1 MHRNYS
7 APVHRAPILDSS
19 SWSRKD
25 SDTKVPQ
32 QAMSTKILGLGL
44 FLVGVLLLSVALII
58 GLEFPKY
65 VRTKIIEDQCILNK
79 DHSKFESWRAGSQW
93 NRMNRIYFWVLE
105 NKEGFLYHREEPK
118 VKERGPY
125 VYRETE
131 EKTDITFNVN
141 EVRMKLW
148 RRHVFDATLT
158 AYECGFD
165 CTEQESLTVINQDF
179 LQKTTSFGSESDYT
193 FEAIPSTLATAMLHL
208 GIDVSKNITDKLPAF
223 GCLTAAC
230 DTFWST
236 KLSSTTDLND
246 LSFGVWI
253 RKNDTAYKSA
263 ILTERGQRS
272 FTEGE
277 MVGIYNLLVTP
288 SMLKNG
294 NSSYSECLSWASH
307 VACASSGSDAV
318 NPNVSCGII
327 SLLKTYTLGSVSCFQ
342 NFSAQI
348 QQFLCSQQTP
358 NHCFVLP
365 SNIQLSTAYVEA
377 ITAFIL
383 SHIAA
388 FVHEAAIVS
397 LQNDLVT
404 TRNQSELAF
413 GYVRKGPDN
422 TSIFVPGVF
431 SDPWS
436 SLGSSLGPSQGSSE
450 GSRSEL
456 SSFWTL
462 ATCLQDRD
470 IDNNMMVKKINGSHF
485 APKPLLKDGDMNVYL
500 SSHTDFVPACGLLQA
515 CVACQPALKSHKVY
529 IPEVWR
535 GVHFNNQTKSTL
547 FDNVVYTLSMANDT
561 FTNHGS
567 YDVHEG
573 VQNMTGLYSYLV
585 WMSNPHFVYSSG
597 SYPTGYQSGGSV
609 TKHLSSIDVEPDTGR
624 LWQRKF
630 RFQFNVGVTAKN
642 IDAKRKKSLNV
653 TYLGRPI
660 PIYWTERSAE
670 ISQAETGHYN
680 HKVGRLMRVSCGGLI
695 GISVMSVIVMVIS
708 VVVCFLPAKT
718 NRVAP
723 VPDDNT
729 LVHNHR

>member
-1 MHRNYS
+1 MHRNYT
-7 APVHRAPILDSS
+7 APVHRGPVLDP

-25 SDTKVPQ
+25 SDNKVPQ

-79 DHSKFESWRAGSQW
+79 DHSKFESWRTGSQW
-93 NRMNRIYFWVLE
+93 KRMNRIYFWVLE
-105 NKEGFLYHREEPK
+105 NKEGFLFHGEEPK

-141 EVRMKLW
+141 EVWLKL
-148 RRHVFDATLT
+148 RRRNVFDASLT

-165 CTEQESLTVINQDF
+165 CTEQEPLTVINQDF

-193 FEAIPSTLATAMLHL
+193 FAAIPSTLTTAMINL
-208 GIDVSKNITDKLPAF
+208 GIDVFKNITDKLPAL
-223 GCLTAAC
+223 GCLNTTC
-230 DTFWST
+230 DAYWST
-236 KLSSTTDLND
+236 RLPSTTDLNE

-253 RKNDTAYKSA
+253 RKNDTSYKSV
-263 ILTERGQRS
+263 ILTEIGQSS
-272 FTEGE
+272 FTEE
-277 MVGIYNLLVTP
+277 ELVGLYNLLTSP
-288 SMLKNG
+288 SLLSG
-294 NSSYSECLSWASH
+294 NSSHTECLSWASQIG
-307 VACASSGSDAV
+307 CAFGVPDGV
-318 NPNVSCGII
+318 NSNVECGII
-327 SLLKTYTLGSVSCFQ
+327 PLLNVFSSGSVSCFQ

-348 QQFLCSQQTP
+348 QHFLCSQQNP
-358 NHCFVLP
+358 SHCFVLP
-365 SNIQLSTAYVEA
+365 TDIQASTAYVEA
-377 ITAFIL
+377 IAAFIL
-383 SHIAA
+383 SNIAA

-413 GYVRKGPDN
+413 GYFREGQDK
-422 TSIFVPGVF
+422 TTIFVPGVF

-436 SLGSSLGPSQGSSE
+436 SLGSGLGPSE

-456 SSFWTL
+456 SSVWTL

-470 IDNNMMVKKINGSHF
+470 TDNNMMVKKINGSQF
-485 APKPLLKDGDMNVYL
+485 APKGLLKVSDMNVYL
-500 SSHTDFVPACGLLQA
+500 SSHTDFVPACGQLQA
-515 CVACQPALKSHKVY
+515 CVACQPAQRSPKVY
-529 IPEVWR
+529 IPELWR
-535 GVHFNNQTKSTL
+535 SVYFNGDTQSSM
-547 FDNVVYTLSMANDT
+547 FDNAVYTFYMANDT
-561 FTNHGS
+561 FTSHGA
-567 YDVHEG
+567 YDVDDG
-573 VQNMTGLYSYLV
+573 VQNMAGLYSYLV
-585 WMSNPHFVYSSG
+585 WMSNPHFVHSSG
-597 SYPTGYQSGGSV
+597 SHPIGAQSGGSI
-609 TKHLSSIDVEPDTGR
+609 TKHISSIDVEPDTGR

-642 IDAKRKKSLNV
+642 VNAKRRKLLKVS
-653 TYLGRPI
+653 YLGRPI
-660 PIYWTERSAE
+660 PLYWIERSAE
-670 ISQAETGHYN
+670 ISEDETGHFN

-695 GISVMSVIVMVIS
+695 GISVLSTIVMVIG

-723 VPDDNT
+723 VPDDTT